1 MDGCIDILV
10 SGLTI
15 VGVGIAPYVTAS
27 QLTAQVV
34 EPVDHEAI
42 ALIQEE
48 ALERSQIMEIAW
60 HLTDLYGSRQTGSPA
75 LRAAAEWARDQ
86 MSEWGFADARLEAW
100 GPFGPGWANER
111 FYAHVIEPQPFPLIG
126 YPESWT
132 AGTDGWVQGE
142 AVVAQ
147 IRGLDDLERYR
158 GKLKGKFVLTDTLI
172 ETRQEFEPLP
182 WNPRYTEEELEEW
195 AKDIEPYRVRRQA
208 WVEYVRA
215 RLPAK

>member
-60 HLTDLYGSRQTGSPA
+60 ELT
-75 LRAAAEWARDQ
+75 
-86 MSEWGFADARLEAW
+86 
-100 GPFGPGWANER
+100 
-111 FYAHVIEPQPFPLIG
+111 AHVIDSQPSLR
-126 YPESWT
+126 ST
-132 AGTDGWVQGE
+132 ANYSE
-142 AVVAQ
+142 
-147 IRGLDDLERYR
+147 
-158 GKLKGKFVLTDTLI
+158 K
-172 ETRQEFEPLP
+172 
-182 WNPRYTEEELEEW
+182 
-195 AKDIEPYRVRRQA
+195 
-208 WVEYVRA
+208 
-215 RLPAK
+215 